1 MDYADK
7 ILKVNTDTHRLEMEV
22 EGHIA
27 FIDYK
32 LTDERLFLIHTE
44 VPRELEGR
52 GVARA
57 IVEKAFQFAKD
68 KGYKVVPICPYIQ
81 SYLKKHREWDD
92 IIASDAQDS
101 FIDTTMLPIDNC

>member
-1 MDYADK
+1 MDYSDK
-7 ILKVNTDTHRLEMEV
+7 ILKINPSTHRFEMEV

-32 LTDERLFLIHTE
+32 LTADKLFLIHTE
-44 VPRELEGR
+44 VPKELEGR
-52 GVARA
+52 GIARA

-92 IIASDAQDS
+92 IIASDA
-101 FIDTTMLPIDNC
+101 

>member
-1 MDYADK
+1 MDYTQKTLTINADA
-7 ILKVNTDTHRLEMEV
+7 HRLEMEV

-32 LTDERLFLIHTE
+32 LTADKLFLIHTE

-92 IIASDAQDS
+92 LIAEDAQR
-101 FIDTTMLPIDNC
+101 FLHHP